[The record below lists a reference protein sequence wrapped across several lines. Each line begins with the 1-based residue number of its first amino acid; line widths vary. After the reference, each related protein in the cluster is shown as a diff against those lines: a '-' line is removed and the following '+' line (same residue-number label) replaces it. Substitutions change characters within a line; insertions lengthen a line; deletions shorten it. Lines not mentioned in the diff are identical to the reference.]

1 MSFDKKRT
9 HGTMTDAE
17 RKRGSFDPHIP
28 TAADLALYESYSSVR
43 LRLLAWFGDPVAK
56 RILEAR

>member
-1 MSFDKKRT
+1 MPT
-9 HGTMTDAE
+9 LTPEE

-28 TAADLALYESYSSVR
+28 TAADIALYESYSTVR

-56 RILEAR
+56 RILARRA